1 LTLGGVYVANKMSSL
16 QRGAGEITVT
26 YIVQTAALF
35 ATLYAAIILM
45 RFA

>member
-1 LTLGGVYVANKMSSL
+1 MLLTRCRLCA
-16 QRGAGEITVT
+16 RGAGEITVT